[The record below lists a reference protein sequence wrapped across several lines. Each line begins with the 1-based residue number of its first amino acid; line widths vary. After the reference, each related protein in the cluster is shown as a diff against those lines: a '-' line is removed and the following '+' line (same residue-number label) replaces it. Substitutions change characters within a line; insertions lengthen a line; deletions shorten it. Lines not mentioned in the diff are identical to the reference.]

1 MGNFPWKFSAEYK
14 CQTKPALKYPK
25 FTSCYDTGLS
35 FWVGEQKELFKQQ
48 RQKKTLNIARVTF
61 SDTKIAPI
69 MRGFQNIRIPNNTML
84 MLL

>member
-1 MGNFPWKFSAEYK
+1 MGNFPSKFSAEYK
-14 CQTKPALKYPK
+14 CQTKPALKYPE

-35 FWVGEQKELFKQQ
+35 FGVGEQKELFKQQ

-61 SDTKIAPI
+61 SDPKIAP
-69 MRGFQNIRIPNNTML
+69 MMCGFQNIRIPNNTML